1 MVQDYWTFDSTKAKH
16 DLGYHPAI
24 TLPVGIK
31 ETVEW
36 YRINGWM

>member
-16 DLGYHPAI
+16 DLGYNPAI
-24 TLPVGIK
+24 ALPAGIK

-36 YRINGWM
+36 YRKNGWM